1 MPSEDKMETDAVE
14 GGGSNSNVAKL
25 AAMEVDVSTAS
36 PAENPEENKGTNGSR
51 SVALSSSHMASIS
64 AGSLSACTSPGTPRG
79 GGEPGSNG
87 GAGTAGGG
95 GGGGGGGSGKKAA
108 SLNSPRGYKRKG
120 HSFGDDDDDDDEE
133 ASWNRAQRT
142 AEKLAQVCNYVQNR

>member
-1 MPSEDKMETDAVE
+1 MPSEDKMETDAAE
-14 GGGSNSNVAKL
+14 GGGSNGNAAKP

-64 AGSLSACTSPGTPRG
+64 AGSPSACTSPGTPRG
-79 GGEPGSNG
+79 GGDPGSNG

-95 GGGGGGGSGKKAA
+95 GGGGGGGAGSGKKGG

-142 AEKLAQVCNYVQNR
+142 AEKLAQV